1 MRERFL
7 LVGVQ
12 RYDCVGVLP
21 SRHAKGDLDMK
32 INDARAGRMTATA
45 CLLGLALTASG
56 AAVADNYN
64 IIFKTSRNGT
74 STILSCATG
83 GFTFTKT
90 TAGTFPVA
98 SASATLAGCATST
111 FPAPANGTY
120 TLGALNVLVADVT
133 TTEPQGPNVV
143 GLNGNLIYTTTA
155 PGDCTGAGTNTN
167 SKTYSINF
175 TQSGTSGGFFTVS
188 CTGDGTYTSSTYPYY
203 VVNVNNVPEPQSL
216 ALMLLG
222 MGAMGWMLRKRRT

>member
-1 MRERFL
+1 MRMNYAH
-7 LVGVQ
+7 V
-12 RYDCVGVLP
+12 
-21 SRHAKGDLDMK
+21 
-32 INDARAGRMTATA
+32 GRMTATA
-45 CLLGLALTASG
+45 CLLGIALTASG
-56 AAVADNYN
+56 AAVADSYN

-90 TAGTFPVA
+90 TSGTFPA
-98 SASATLAGCATST
+98 TSASATLSGCATST

-120 TLGALNVLVADVT
+120 GPGALNVVVAEVT

-143 GLNGNLIYTTTA
+143 GLSGNLVYTTAA
-155 PGDCTGAGTNTN
+155 PGDCAGAGTSTN

-175 TQSGTSGGFFTVS
+175 TQSGSSGGFFTVS
-188 CTGDGTYTSSTYPYY
+188 CTGEGTYGSSTYPYY

-222 MGAMGWMLRKRRT
+222 MGAMGWMLRRRRT